1 MFIVY
6 DDLLKVVELLE
17 FKENIFIWRY
27 GVLEN
32 VILSFLE
39 LNKIIGEKVGLEGKK
54 LNIKNFE
61 DKLME

>member
-54 LNIKNFE
+54 LNIKNFK

>member
-6 DDLLKVVELLE
+6 DDLLKVVKLLE
-17 FKENIFIWRY
+17 FIENIFIWRY

-39 LNKIIGEKVGLEGKK
+39 LNKKIGEKVGLEGKK
-54 LNIKNFE
+54 LIINNFK